1 MIRAC
6 ASSSRKGNGN
16 PLQCSCLE
24 NPRDGG
30 AWGAAVYGIAQS
42 WTWMKWLSSSS
53 SSSASSRDVEQC
65 SNSPLSTIPSVYVPV
80 IKKNILHWKTPRVSK
95 ETDTIYP
102 LAVVLWGHLKPW
114 FTQKTISSCYK
125 YCVRFT
131 TSFILIIRTGFIKR
145 TLKDRWLHHHTWS
158 TGLWVKRLDSCP
170 DHLSF
175 CYSHSGSLFSLYLK
189 LRR

>member
-1 MIRAC
+1 MIRAS
-6 ASSSRKGNGN
+6 ASSSGKGNGN
-16 PLQCSCLE
+16 PLQCFSWRIPGMGE
-24 NPRDGG
+24 PG
-30 AWGAAVYGIAQS
+30 GAAVYGIAQS
-42 WTWMKWLSSSS
+42 RTRMKWLSS

-65 SNSPLSTIPSVYVPV
+65 SNSPLTIIPSVYVPV

-102 LAVVLWGHLKPW
+102 FAVVLWGHLKPW

-131 TSFILIIRTGFIKR
+131 TSFILITRTGFIKR

-175 CYSHSGSLFSLYLK
+175 CCSHSGSLFSLHLK